1 MDKLIQFIRYVFYYH
16 LLHLFLGGLSVI
28 LILIITDEMAN
39 TPMLVLVS
47 IFLIG
52 AFLSSRNTSVYFLN
66 DTLEID
72 NEIIELFKS
81 SNNYLY
87 IISPYFNAGDNRLN
101 SIIDAKKRGCD
112 VTVLINSKALIN
124 KNTIEELSTLQKL
137 DCNVLTHPNLH
148 SKIYLNEKSV
158 ITGSVN
164 LVKGSF
170 EQSLEMGIHTEDIYE
185 HKKILEMINRDYLGS
200 PNCEGFNIDN
210 ISKGYCIRSKARIIY
225 NVKSPMERS
234 TYLSSSDRMTGRYCH
249 KCGKESD
256 TTISEP
262 LCDEHK

>member
-1 MDKLIQFIRYVFYYH
+1 MDKLLEFIRYIFYYH
-16 LLHLFLGGLSVI
+16 FLQFFLGGLGVI
-28 LILIITDEMAN
+28 LIFIITDDLAN
-39 TPMLVLVS
+39 IPILLLVS

-52 AFLSSRNTSVYFLN
+52 VFISSKNTSVYFLN

-72 NEIIELFKS
+72 NQIIELFKS

-101 SIIDAKKRGCD
+101 SIIDAKQRGCD
-112 VTVLINSKALIN
+112 VAILINGKALIN

-137 DCNVLTHPNLH
+137 GCNVFTHPNLH
-148 SKIYLNEKSV
+148 SKIYLNEKSL

-185 HKKILEMINRDYLGS
+185 HKRILEMINRDYLGS
-200 PNCEGFNIDN
+200 PNCEEFNIDN
-210 ISKGYCIRSKARIIY
+210 IFKGYCIKSKARIIY

>member
-81 SNNYLY
+81 SNSYLY

-101 SIIDAKKRGCD
+101 SIIDAKKED
-112 VTVLINSKALIN
+112 V
-124 KNTIEELSTLQKL
+124 
-137 DCNVLTHPNLH
+137 
-148 SKIYLNEKSV
+148 
-158 ITGSVN
+158 
-164 LVKGSF
+164 
-170 EQSLEMGIHTEDIYE
+170 M
-185 HKKILEMINRDYLGS
+185 
-200 PNCEGFNIDN
+200 
-210 ISKGYCIRSKARIIY
+210 
-225 NVKSPMERS
+225 
-234 TYLSSSDRMTGRYCH
+234 
-249 KCGKESD
+249 
-256 TTISEP
+256 
-262 LCDEHK
+262 